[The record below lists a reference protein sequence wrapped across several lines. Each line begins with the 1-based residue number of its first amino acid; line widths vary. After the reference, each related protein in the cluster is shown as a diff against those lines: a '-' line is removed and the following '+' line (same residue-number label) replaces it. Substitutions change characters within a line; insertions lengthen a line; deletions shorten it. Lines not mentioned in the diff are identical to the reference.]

1 MRKCLNCEKEIKN
14 RNKYCSIACQK
25 EYEYKE
31 YIKDWKNRKT
41 SGLRGDY
48 QISQHIRKY
57 MFEKSNYS
65 CSRCGWNEV
74 NPYTKIIPLEI
85 DHIDG
90 NYLNNAEENLRVLC
104 PNCHSLTATYKGAN
118 FSKGRKTR
126 AKYSVK
132 KSPKLA
138 NA

>member
-1 MRKCLNCEKEIKN
+1 MTFFILFKNSLKLRKIFCKINRMKKCLNCEKEIKN

-31 YIKDWKNRKT
+31 YIKDWKSRKT

-65 CSRCGWNEV
+65 CSRCGCNEL
-74 NPYTKIIPLEI
+74 NP
-85 DHIDG
+85 
-90 NYLNNAEENLRVLC
+90 
-104 PNCHSLTATYKGAN
+104 
-118 FSKGRKTR
+118 
-126 AKYSVK
+126 
-132 KSPKLA
+132 
-138 NA
+138 